1 MKLEKIPVDIKSKSI
16 KEAQNEI
23 KEIITNL
30 ENTKTNLEES
40 MDKYNRMM
48 QLNFH
53 IREQFKKKLTE
64 IKDSDFDNNKK
75 FELDVKT
82 LKNNQKITSFYSDN
96 AEPFVKHFKF
106 IKGFKEGKIT
116 LPIILAHGRSNS
128 KERKFWKKVISDLN
142 QENHDFEEA
151 LTIIN
156 KYNCI
161 EDTIKRA
168 EHFGNV
174 AIDSINVF
182 KSDNYKECLI
192 NLMQASIKRVS

>member
-1 MKLEKIPVDIKSKSI
+1 MKSENIPADIKSKSI

-75 FELDVKT
+75 SSVK
-82 LKNNQKITSFYSDN
+82 D
-96 AEPFVKHFKF
+96 
-106 IKGFKEGKIT
+106 
-116 LPIILAHGRSNS
+116 
-128 KERKFWKKVISDLN
+128 
-142 QENHDFEEA
+142 
-151 LTIIN
+151 
-156 KYNCI
+156 
-161 EDTIKRA
+161 
-168 EHFGNV
+168 
-174 AIDSINVF
+174 
-182 KSDNYKECLI
+182 
-192 NLMQASIKRVS
+192 